1 MAGEKKANAAKVM
14 PQNPGQKK
22 GLEKCAKLTDA
33 TKKQACIA
41 QQAQAR
47 KEFGKSKGKA
57 KKDPR
62 ERPRRTNS
70 DDARRRRRILSELL
84 PIALLM
90 PSVETLDIS

>member
-1 MAGEKKANAAKVM
+1 MAALFVTAFLGGPMVAHSQVVFAQIQKATEKKANAAKE
-14 PQNPGQKK
+14 NPGQKK

-57 KKDPR
+57 KKDK
-62 ERPRRTNS
+62 
-70 DDARRRRRILSELL
+70 
-84 PIALLM
+84 
-90 PSVETLDIS
+90 